1 MASIYEFQLGF
12 RALWDLIE
20 DETLDDE
27 VIEDVFQNMTDDLK
41 DKLENCCKYLK
52 NLDSDIA
59 GLKEEE
65 KRIKAKRQSLENSSK
80 RLKALMFQAQKLSGE
95 KKLVCGTFT
104 TSIQNNP
111 PSVVLDVESIK
122 DIPEVFIKYAEP
134 EVDKAKI
141 KEELSK
147 GVELSFAHLE
157 QSESLRIR

>member
-1 MASIYEFQLGF
+1 
-12 RALWDLIE
+12 
-20 DETLDDE
+20 
-27 VIEDVFQNMTDDLK
+27 
-41 DKLENCCKYLK
+41 
-52 NLDSDIA
+52 
-59 GLKEEE
+59 
-65 KRIKAKRQSLENSSK
+65 
-80 RLKALMFQAQKLSGE
+80 MFQAQKLSGE